1 MNYAQKLKHQSAG
14 GGHGQ
19 ILLEKEKESKG
30 ALLLYKYLLPHFATY
45 GIKFHHRQTMNLCYS
60 LL

>member
-1 MNYAQKLKHQSAG
+1 MVAIA

-30 ALLLYKYLLPHFATY
+30 ALLLYKYMLPHFAEDTLDQPFS
-45 GIKFHHRQTMNLCYS
+45 KEQRDNPVT
-60 LL
+60 